1 MCKLFSF
8 QNDEDVAKK
17 LELELDRLLKSNY
30 EGISKTLRLLR
41 TDVAS
46 MRRQQLM
53 VSCWKNI
60 IITHFVRER
69 IVEYLFYVVNVI
81 KLFFGLNLD
90 FHKLKN

>member
-81 KLFFGLNLD
+81 KLFFGLNLV
-90 FHKLKN
+90 FPKK